1 MSFSYFLR
9 LTKSAASIKEY
20 LKTFGDVE
28 LKAENKKCCMATPL
42 FQFLD
47 VSKSYSIA
55 KWECFESVSKQ
66 KGHLAFLK
74 WYPIFISNFFFLL
87 FFLLWNYLP
96 THLCCVLFFLL
107 FFFSSTLPSYFMY
120 CAQHLKNTV
129 KINLHQHS
137 CRTALCFNKSLGF
150 SLDSEIQTCMYCR
163 KTCQISLAKTNTVAN
178 LSFKF

>member
-74 WYPIFISNFFFLL
+74 WYPIFISNFFFIII
-87 FFLLWNYLP
+87 FSFVELP
-96 THLCCVLFFLL
+96 TYSFVLCVVFLT
-107 FFFSSTLPSYFMY
+107 FFFFQYIAIIFYVLCTAFKKYSKDQFTSTLLQDS
-120 CAQHLKNTV
+120 TV
-129 KINLHQHS
+129 LQ
-137 CRTALCFNKSLGF
+137 
-150 SLDSEIQTCMYCR
+150 
-163 KTCQISLAKTNTVAN
+163 
-178 LSFKF
+178 